1 VQAADGTG
9 TAERLVDSPNP
20 QQPQSITADGSGLII
35 REGRDKNGF
44 DLFLLSL
51 GAPRT
56 ERALVSTPAAEV
68 SAELSPNGRWL
79 AYQSGDSGPSDVF
92 VRPFPEVNA
101 GLFQVSRGGGRM
113 PLWSRDGR
121 ELFYVT
127 PANVLMRVVIE
138 PGNSFRFGS
147 PETVLDGRYFFPGG
161 TNSRTFDIS
170 RDGQRFLMIK
180 PVVKS
185 TSEDATSATLVVVQN
200 WFEELKRLVH

>member
-1 VQAADGTG
+1 
-9 TAERLVDSPNP
+9 
-20 QQPQSITADGSGLII
+20 
-35 REGRDKNGF
+35 
-44 DLFLLSL
+44 LFLLSL